1 MINNILDMFSYSFI
15 IRALIVGILISISSS
30 LIGTSLVLRR
40 NSMIGDGLSHVAFL
54 SFAIST
60 VFGFAPVEFSLI
72 VVVIISFLILRL
84 NDNKVIHNDSSIAL
98 ISSSSLALGTF
109 LISTFKGVNQDLNSY
124 LFGSILSVSEK
135 DVILSIILTIF
146 VVAIFILS
154 YNKIFAITF
163 DETFAKS
170 VGINTNFYNMLFSV
184 LCSVTIVIGM
194 RLLGSL
200 LISSLLIFPSLSM
213 MLYFKTFKK
222 VVIGSVITSFITF
235 IIGFI
240 LSYFLESPTGS
251 TIVLVNLVI
260 FLLFYMISYIKEVRV
275 KC

>member
-54 SFAIST
+54 SFAVST

-251 TIVLVNLVI
+251 TIVLINLVI
-260 FLLFYMISYIKEVRV
+260 FLLFYMLSYIKEVRV

>member
-54 SFAIST
+54 SFAVST

-72 VVVIISFLILRL
+72 VVVIISFLVLRL
-84 NDNKVIHNDSSIAL
+84 NYNKVIHDDSSIAL

-213 MLYFKTFKK
+213 MLCFKTFKK

-251 TIVLVNLVI
+251 TIVLINLVI